1 MNCQEKRA
9 KKAKAFAFAP
19 EIFFWFTL
27 FARRNLY
34 KS

>member
-19 EIFFWFTL
+19 ENFFLVYAFCTT
-27 FARRNLY
+27 
-34 KS
+34 